1 MYDFLRYRV
10 RDAMTRKP
18 VTVDGSTS
26 LRTLERIF
34 SERDFNGVPVVDAD
48 DRLLGVATKIDILRA
63 FTFSQ
68 DAIVPPYE
76 SIMERTVGE
85 VMTREPV
92 TVDPELPLTR
102 VLQRM
107 VELGNKS
114 FPVVDGDR
122 VVGMIAREDLLA
134 ALRRATGGPAP
145 ARADSPDRR

>member
-102 VLQRM
+102 MLQRM

>member
-10 RDAMTRKP
+10 RDAMTREP
-18 VTVDGSTS
+18 VTVDRSTS
-26 LRTLERIF
+26 LRVLERIF
-34 SERDFNGVPVVDAD
+34 SERDFNGVPVVDAGG
-48 DRLLGVATKIDILRA
+48 RLLGVATKIDILRA

-68 DAIVPPYE
+68 NAIIPPYE

-85 VMTREPV
+85 VMTRGPV

-114 FPVVDGDR
+114 FPVVDGGR
-122 VVGMIAREDLLA
+122 VVGVIAREDLLA
-134 ALRRATGGPAP
+134 ALRRATGGPASE
-145 ARADSPDRR
+145 RADTPDQP